1 MKNNLPSFPV
11 HHGGI
16 AGLENLIHLKG
27 KMKLF
32 LACVMTLSFARAAK
46 AQDYVVLKGN
56 TIRKVRLLDSISSFE
71 LLFQKGNR
79 VESISRSSVSL
90 IIRENRKYQP
100 KVNIIVHQ
108 INGMQIRGQVAYA
121 DSAGFM
127 VWKGK
132 GKYHPGDH
140 QKISNLLP
148 WSSIQKLS
156 LKENRRVFKNAI
168 NGVGSGLI
176 VASAVLG
183 PSKNLGFNFS
193 NCTALP
199 SSDDHIMGAPAT
211 MDISASIR
219 GDLNRYL
226 MVLGYLQSN
235 SLLASPPLEYKV
247 LTPGNEVL

>member
-1 MKNNLPSFPV
+1 MKNNLPSLPV
-11 HHGGI
+11 HHDRI
-16 AGLENLIHLKG
+16 AGLEKVIQLKG

-32 LACVMTLSFARAAK
+32 LTCVMILSFASVAK
-46 AQDYVVLKGN
+46 AQDYVVLKDS
-56 TIRKVRLLDSISSFE
+56 TIRKVRLLDSISSCE
-71 LLFQKGNR
+71 LLFQKGHR

-90 IIRENRKYQP
+90 IIRENRKCQS
-100 KVNIIVHQ
+100 KVKIIVHQ
-108 INGMQIRGQVAYA
+108 INGLEIRGQVAYA
-121 DSAGFM
+121 DNAGFM

-140 QKISNLLP
+140 QKISNLVP

-176 VASAVLG
+176 VASSVLG
-183 PSKNLGFNFS
+183 PSINSGFNFS
-193 NCTALP
+193 NSAALP
-199 SSDDHIMGAPAT
+199 SNDDHMMGAPAT

-235 SLLASPPLEYKV
+235 ALLASPPLEYKV